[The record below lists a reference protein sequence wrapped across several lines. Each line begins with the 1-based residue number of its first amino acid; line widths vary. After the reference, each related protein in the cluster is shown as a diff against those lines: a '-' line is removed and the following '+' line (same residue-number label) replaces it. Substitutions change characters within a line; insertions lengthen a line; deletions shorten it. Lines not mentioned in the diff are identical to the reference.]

1 MSIVYGEER
10 ELFQDENYPDI
21 DDHITHESHEQHHS
35 HSETTHAT
43 QQQELEQHPL
53 HDPHPPAHDAH
64 QQPHESHEPHHSHD
78 SNNHQELTEQHH
90 GSPDTDRFTNANDV
104 VVSDLSNDLV
114 EVARATCNA
123 HAAAAAA
130 GAAFGA
136 VQSTDPRLNDYL
148 TASAPEPEPQQQ
160 PAPVSVDVSVSSSLT
175 VQASLPIQLA
185 QSPLE
190 QQQQQALVHPQLPP
204 HLQHPQVTQPL
215 TPATAPSPPSQHP
228 QEQSPTTPV
237 APSSGRIK
245 PIPKPVRQATKNAE
259 GKFVCMWPGCV
270 EDVKEFGRKC
280 EWNKHM
286 DKHDRPYKCG
296 AVGCEKLPGFTY
308 SGGLLRHEREVHGKH
323 GGPKNPLHCPH
334 ESCKRATGKGFSR
347 LENLNE
353 HLRRVHTHGNAD
365 GTTATTTTNGGIGM
379 GIGMG
384 MGMGSSSNGC
394 SGGIGNMNM
403 NDCESD
409 EATSDDTL
417 GGHGHAQPQSQA
429 AGPVPSHHHHQL
441 LSSLKRK
448 RRRDD
453 LDGIG
458 GGETSELREEIKRLR
473 QENEELREQV
483 QKNTQQTTLLVQKL
497 QALTEAMA
505 LPPRA
510 NNNMAPTAQMTAGAA
525 AVAGASSY

>member
-21 DDHITHESHEQHHS
+21 DDHITHDSHEQHHS
-35 HSETTHAT
+35 ETPHDT
-43 QQQELEQHPL
+43 QQQQLEHPL
-53 HDPHPPAHDAH
+53 HDSHPQAHNAH
-64 QQPHESHEPHHSHD
+64 QTHESHEPHHSHD

-104 VVSDLSNDLV
+104 VVSDLSSDLV

-136 VQSTDPRLNDYL
+136 VQSTDPRLNNYL
-148 TASAPEPEPQQQ
+148 TASAPEPEPQ
-160 PAPVSVDVSVSSSLT
+160 PAPVSVDVPVSISLT

-185 QSPLE
+185 QPLE
-190 QQQQQALVHPQLPP
+190 QQQPLRVHPQLAPE
-204 HLQHPQVTQPL
+204 LRQQLQPL
-215 TPATAPSPPSQHP
+215 TPAAPSPPSHP
-228 QEQSPTTPV
+228 QEQSPTTP
-237 APSSGRIK
+237 APSGRIK

-259 GKFVCMWPGCV
+259 GKFVCMWPGCA

-353 HLRRVHTHGNAD
+353 HLRRVHTHNAD
-365 GTTATTTTNGGIGM
+365 GTTNGIVGMMISNGGGLNV
-379 GIGMG
+379 G
-384 MGMGSSSNGC
+384 
-394 SGGIGNMNM
+394 
-403 NDCESD
+403 DESD
-409 EATSDDTL
+409 EATSDDTSL
-417 GGHGHAQPQSQA
+417 GGGQAQAQA
-429 AGPVPSHHHHQL
+429 AGPGPGPSQL
-441 LSSLKRK
+441 LLKRK
-448 RRRDD
+448 RRRDE
-453 LDGIG
+453 DGVG

-497 QALTEAMA
+497 QALTEAMS
-505 LPPRA
+505 PR
-510 NNNMAPTAQMTAGAA
+510 NNMAPTTAQMAA
-525 AVAGASSY
+525 AAASSY

>member
-10 ELFQDENYPDI
+10 ELFQDENYPNI
-21 DDHITHESHEQHHS
+21 DDHITHDSHHQQHHS
-35 HSETTHAT
+35 QTTHET
-43 QQQELEQHPL
+43 QQQELEHSL
-53 HDPHPPAHDAH
+53 HDPHPQAHDAH
-64 QQPHESHEPHHSHD
+64 HPHD

-90 GSPDTDRFTNANDV
+90 GSPGDTDRFTNANDV

-136 VQSTDPRLNDYL
+136 VQTDPRLNDYL
-148 TASAPEPEPQQQ
+148 AASAPEPEPQ
-160 PAPVSVDVSVSSSLT
+160 PAPVSTVDVPVSSSLA
-175 VQASLPIQLA
+175 VQASLPIQLTP
-185 QSPLE
+185 PLE
-190 QQQQQALVHPQLPP
+190 QQQQQQQSRVVHPLLPP
-204 HLQHPQVTQPL
+204 QLVAQITQPL
-215 TPATAPSPPSQHP
+215 SPAAPSPPSHTQ
-228 QEQSPTTPV
+228 QEQQSPSTP
-237 APSSGRIK
+237 APSGRIK

-259 GKFVCMWPGCV
+259 GKFVCMWPGCA
-270 EDVKEFGRKC
+270 EDIKEFGRKC

-353 HLRRVHTHGNAD
+353 HLRRVHTHSAD
-365 GTTATTTTNGGIGM
+365 GTTNGGIGM
-379 GIGMG
+379 ILP
-384 MGMGSSSNGC
+384 NG
-394 SGGIGNMNM
+394 GGINANVGAA
-403 NDCESD
+403 DESD
-409 EATSDDTL
+409 EATSDDTSF
-417 GGHGHAQPQSQA
+417 GGQAQAQAQPQPPQ
-429 AGPVPSHHHHQL
+429 SHSHQL
-441 LSSLKRK
+441 LLKRK
-448 RRRDD
+448 RRHRDFD
-453 LDGIG
+453 DNFGVGIG
-458 GGETSELREEIKRLR
+458 GGETSELREEVKRLR

-505 LPPRA
+505 PRNNHNHNNHNH
-510 NNNMAPTAQMTAGAA
+510 NNNMGPPPTGQMATTTAT
-525 AVAGASSY
+525 ASSY

>member
-10 ELFQDENYPDI
+10 ELFQDENYPNI
-21 DDHITHESHEQHHS
+21 DDHITHDPHHQQHHS
-35 HSETTHAT
+35 QTTHET
-43 QQQELEQHPL
+43 QQQELEHSLHDHHPQA
-53 HDPHPPAHDAH
+53 HDPHHP
-64 QQPHESHEPHHSHD
+64 HD

-90 GSPDTDRFTNANDV
+90 GSPGDTDRFTNANDV

-136 VQSTDPRLNDYL
+136 VQTDPRLNDYL
-148 TASAPEPEPQQQ
+148 AASAPEREPQ
-160 PAPVSVDVSVSSSLT
+160 PAPVSAVDVPVTSSLA
-175 VQASLPIQLA
+175 VQASLPIQLTP
-185 QSPLE
+185 PLE
-190 QQQQQALVHPQLPP
+190 QQQQQQQSRVVHPLLPP
-204 HLQHPQVTQPL
+204 QLVAQITQPL
-215 TPATAPSPPSQHP
+215 SPAAPSPPSHP
-228 QEQSPTTPV
+228 QQEQQSPSTP
-237 APSSGRIK
+237 APSGRIK

-259 GKFVCMWPGCV
+259 GKFVCMWPGCA
-270 EDVKEFGRKC
+270 EDIKEFGRKC

-353 HLRRVHTHGNAD
+353 HLRRVHTHSAD
-365 GTTATTTTNGGIGM
+365 GTTNG
-379 GIGMG
+379 GMG
-384 MGMGSSSNGC
+384 MIISNG
-394 SGGIGNMNM
+394 GGINANVGA
-403 NDCESD
+403 DESD
-409 EATSDDTL
+409 EATSDDNSF
-417 GGHGHAQPQSQA
+417 GGQAQAQAHPQPSHPQSH
-429 AGPVPSHHHHQL
+429 SQL
-441 LSSLKRK
+441 LLKRK
-448 RRRDD
+448 RRHRDYD
-453 LDGIG
+453 DNFGI
-458 GGETSELREEIKRLR
+458 GGETSELREEVKRLR

-505 LPPRA
+505 PR
-510 NNNMAPTAQMTAGAA
+510 NNHNNHHNNHHNNMAPPPTGQMATTMTTTTAATTAT
-525 AVAGASSY
+525 ASY

>member
-1 MSIVYGEER
+1 MNTNTTLIQKPPMIPSNKNWNSTPFMTTLTHKLMTPTSNPTNLTNHTTLTIPTTSIK
-10 ELFQDENYPDI
+10 I
-21 DDHITHESHEQHHS
+21 S
-35 HSETTHAT
+35 
-43 QQQELEQHPL
+43 
-53 HDPHPPAHDAH
+53 
-64 QQPHESHEPHHSHD
+64 
-78 SNNHQELTEQHH
+78 
-90 GSPDTDRFTNANDV
+90 
-104 VVSDLSNDLV
+104 LSN
-114 EVARATCNA
+114 TMA
-123 HAAAAAA
+123 HPTPIASQTRMMS
-130 GAAFGA
+130 F
-136 VQSTDPRLNDYL
+136 TDPRLNDYL
-148 TASAPEPEPQQQ
+148 TAASAPEPESQQQ
-160 PAPVSVDVSVSSSLT
+160 PAPVSVSVDVSVSSSLS

-185 QSPLE
+185 QQSPLE

-204 HLQHPQVTQPL
+204 HLHQHTQVTQPL
-215 TPATAPSPPSQHP
+215 TSAAAAPSPPSQQHP
-228 QEQSPTTPV
+228 QEQQSPTTPV

-259 GKFVCMWPGCV
+259 GKFVCLWPGCV
-270 EDVKEFGRKC
+270 EDIKEFGRKC

-353 HLRRVHTHGNAD
+353 HLRRVHTHNAD
-365 GTTATTTTNGGIGM
+365 GTTPTTTNGGIGM
-379 GIGMG
+379 GMGLGMG
-384 MGMGSSSNGC
+384 MAMGMGLSNGC
-394 SGGIGNMNM
+394 TNMH
-403 NDCESD
+403 DIESD

-417 GGHGHAQPQSQA
+417 GGHAQHQHQHHHQHQTPS
-429 AGPVPSHHHHQL
+429 AGPGPSHSHHQL
-441 LSSLKRK
+441 LTSLKRK

-453 LDGIG
+453 LDGCS
-458 GGETSELREEIKRLR
+458 GETSELREEIKRLR

-505 LPPRA
+505 LPVSVSPVPTPRTN
-510 NNNMAPTAQMTAGAA
+510 NNNMAPTVQMTAAA
-525 AVAGASSY
+525 PVAASVAGAGASSSPAY

>member
-21 DDHITHESHEQHHS
+21 DDHITHDSHEQHHS
-35 HSETTHAT
+35 QPTHDT
-43 QQQELEQHPL
+43 QQQELEHHSL
-53 HDPHPPAHDAH
+53 HDPHSQAHEAH
-64 QQPHESHEPHHSHD
+64 QSHESHEPHHTHN
-78 SNNHQELTEQHH
+78 SNTQELIEQRH

-136 VQSTDPRLNDYL
+136 AVQATDPRLSNYL
-148 TASAPEPEPQQQ
+148 TTSAPVEPEPQS
-160 PAPVSVDVSVSSSLT
+160 APVSVSVDVPVSSSLT
-175 VQASLPIQLA
+175 VQASLSIQLA
-185 QSPLE
+185 QPLEE
-190 QQQQQALVHPQLPP
+190 QQQSPLIQHPQLPP
-204 HLQHPQVTQPL
+204 HPQHIHAQVPQPL
-215 TPATAPSPPSQHP
+215 TPATAAPSPPPPQQHP
-228 QEQSPTTPV
+228 QEQKSSTTP

-259 GKFVCMWPGCV
+259 GKFVCMWPGCA
-270 EDVKEFGRKC
+270 EDIKEFGRKC

-353 HLRRVHTHGNAD
+353 HLRRVHTHNAD
-365 GTTATTTTNGGIGM
+365 GTPTTTTPTTATTTNGIALL
-379 GIGMG
+379 
-384 MGMGSSSNGC
+384 SNGL
-394 SGGIGNMNM
+394 SHHLNG
-403 NDCESD
+403 DESD
-409 EATSDDTL
+409 EATSDDL
-417 GGHGHAQPQSQA
+417 SPSGHVGDGHPHSHAVIPHPSQ
-429 AGPVPSHHHHQL
+429 L
-441 LSSLKRK
+441 LKRK
-448 RRRDD
+448 RRHDS
-453 LDGIG
+453 L

-483 QKNTQQTTLLVQKL
+483 QKNTQQTTVLVQKL
-497 QALTEAMA
+497 QALTEAMT
-505 LPPRA
+505 PRPA
-510 NNNMAPTAQMTAGAA
+510 GNNIVAPTAQMAA
-525 AVAGASSY
+525 AAATAAATAAASSY